1 MPLLTTR
8 SSKGYGWGALV
19 GSVVG
24 DFEAIAT
31 YTVGTALNTVTFS
44 SIPSTYVNL
53 QMRIFAKT
61 SSMGNSAYWTYFNN
75 DTTNTN
81 YAYHTLG
88 GDGTSFTQ
96 SSIIRPDL
104 GAVRDNAWATCV
116 QDFVDYTNTS
126 NKKVRRAVS
135 SVMGTPD
142 GCVFYYSGAWNNT
155 AAINR
160 IDIRPE
166 NSSANFITGSVFAL
180 YGLKG

>member
-75 DTTNTN
+75 CMIW
-81 YAYHTLG
+81 YATVH
-88 GDGTSFTQ
+88 
-96 SSIIRPDL
+96 
-104 GAVRDNAWATCV
+104 
-116 QDFVDYTNTS
+116 
-126 NKKVRRAVS
+126 
-135 SVMGTPD
+135 
-142 GCVFYYSGAWNNT
+142 
-155 AAINR
+155 
-160 IDIRPE
+160 
-166 NSSANFITGSVFAL
+166 
-180 YGLKG
+180 